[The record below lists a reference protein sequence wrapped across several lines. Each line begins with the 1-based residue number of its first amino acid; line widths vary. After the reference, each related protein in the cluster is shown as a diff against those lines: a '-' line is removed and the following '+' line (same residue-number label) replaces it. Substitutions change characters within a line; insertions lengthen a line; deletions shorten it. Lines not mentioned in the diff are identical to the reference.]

1 MALCSKTDADDATP
15 LKISPSPLDGS
26 VRLQLQCNARGR
38 WGRKGLLA
46 WDLLDPAVRFPSDG
60 LTEGFFPPYSV
71 KLVFTC
77 KQHESCKRKP
87 VQRARQETEKLEFC
101 VAEGSWSSSR
111 QIFLLRTRSKG
122 KWRPIQKPLKLMAR
136 TSCLLHSILTTNQK
150 KIWRQL
156 KWLRPRIDAKLLPK
170 IK

>member
-1 MALCSKTDADDATP
+1 MAVCVCSCSATP
-15 LKISPSPLDGS
+15 GVGGGGRVYWPGICWI
-26 VRLQLQCNARGR
+26 QLFAF
-38 WGRKGLLA
+38 LLMVSLRVA
-46 WDLLDPAVRFPSDG
+46 P
-60 LTEGFFPPYSV
+60 PPYPV